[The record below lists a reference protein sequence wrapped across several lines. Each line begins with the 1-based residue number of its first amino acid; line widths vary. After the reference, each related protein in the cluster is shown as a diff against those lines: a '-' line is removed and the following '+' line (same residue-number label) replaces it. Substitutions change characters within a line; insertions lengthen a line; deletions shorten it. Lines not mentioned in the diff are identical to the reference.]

1 MSPPIDA
8 TTTTQTLVNATTD
21 SPSTADGS
29 DFLELIIIVAPAVGG
44 AVLLGVYL
52 LVVAT
57 VCCCCLY
64 RRKKRRKSVHL
75 GMEPIMPGIKD
86 DTLDYNAH

>member
-8 TTTTQTLVNATTD
+8 TTTMETLVNTTTD
-21 SPSTADGS
+21 SPSTADRS
-29 DFLELIIIVAPAVGG
+29 DFLELIVIVAPAVGG

-52 LVVAT
+52 LVVMT

-64 RRKKRRKSVHL
+64 RRKKRRKSVEL
-75 GMEPIMPGIKD
+75 GMEPIMPGI
-86 DTLDYNAH
+86 